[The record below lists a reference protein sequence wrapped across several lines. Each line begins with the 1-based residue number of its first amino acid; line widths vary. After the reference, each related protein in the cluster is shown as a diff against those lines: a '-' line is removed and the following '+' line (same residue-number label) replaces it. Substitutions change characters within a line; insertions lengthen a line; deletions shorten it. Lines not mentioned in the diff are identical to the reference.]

1 MMATDLNNAEDKQT
15 PVAIEVEATQTQPL
29 PSRTRTA
36 FMFGLAIV
44 FLALAAFILPH
55 GGVSEDFSELSLS
68 LFWVPWLFVGIWFAI
83 ILEGL
88 FGVVMTSDRLK
99 PALLRF
105 LLVTVIPPFRATI
118 SPQFANTQIWLPRT
132 DWKTLSRSLFDHIE
146 LKLALPML
154 LITLLILPIIAGELF
169 FNNYIKQTPALAL
182 LLHTTTAFIWFAF
195 ALEFILLVSVA
206 EKKAD
211 YCKKHWIN
219 IVIILLPVV
228 AFLRTLQIF
237 RFLRLTKAGK
247 LLRAYRLRG
256 LSTRAMRIILML
268 NLIDRFMQRNPH
280 KYAAHLQEKIQGKE
294 EELAELQEK
303 LQQTQ
308 IRINQLKDQ

>member
-15 PVAIEVEATQTQPL
+15 PVATEVEMTQTQPL
-29 PSRTRTA
+29 PSQTRTA
-36 FMFGLAIV
+36 LMFGLAIT

-55 GGVSEDFSELSLS
+55 GGVSDDFSDLSINAL
-68 LFWVPWLFVGIWFAI
+68 WVRWLFVGIWFVI

-88 FGVVMTSDRLK
+88 FGVAMTSDRLK

-105 LLVTVIPPFRATI
+105 LLVSAIPPFRATI
-118 SPQFANTQIWLPRT
+118 SPEFPNTQIWLPRT
-132 DWKTLSRSLFDHIE
+132 DWKALNRSLFDHIE

-169 FNNYIKQTPALAL
+169 FNAYIKQAPALAL

-206 EKKAD
+206 EKKVD

-268 NLIDRFMQRNPH
+268 NLIERFMQRNPQ
-280 KYAAHLQEKIQGKE
+280 KYAAHLQEKIKE
-294 EELAELQEK
+294 KEGELAELQEK

-308 IRINQLKDQ
+308 TRINRLEEK